1 MCDIIKS
8 FFSTKKWALWAW
20 GGLSILMM
28 SMWIQVSLTVMINE
42 WYGGFYDLMQKSAD
56 YVNDPQVGIDLFYE
70 RLISFKIEDKSFL
83 HKKHKNFDQDK
94 FHIKLTIESSE
105 LKKVN
110 SIEANRKIYD
120 ILKDEMNRSIHSLQI
135 IIV

>member
-1 MCDIIKS
+1 MDIISLIAIVKN
-8 FFSTKKWALWAW
+8 KIEKE
-20 GGLSILMM
+20 IL
-28 SMWIQVSLTVMINE
+28 IENI
-42 WYGGFYDLMQKSAD
+42 
-56 YVNDPQVGIDLFYE
+56 
-70 RLISFKIEDKSFL
+70 KIEDKSFL
-83 HKKHKNFDQDK
+83 HKKHQNFDQDK

>member
-1 MCDIIKS
+1 MEINSLIKILKEKL
-8 FFSTKKWALWAW
+8 TKK
-20 GGLSILMM
+20 I
-28 SMWIQVSLTVMINE
+28 
-42 WYGGFYDLMQKSAD
+42 K
-56 YVNDPQVGIDLFYE
+56 
-70 RLISFKIEDKSFL
+70 ISNIKIEDKSFL
-83 HKKHKNFDQDK
+83 HKKHQNFDQDK

-105 LKKVN
+105 LRKVN

>member
-1 MCDIIKS
+1 MEVNSLIKILKEKL
-8 FFSTKKWALWAW
+8 TKK
-20 GGLSILMM
+20 I
-28 SMWIQVSLTVMINE
+28 
-42 WYGGFYDLMQKSAD
+42 K
-56 YVNDPQVGIDLFYE
+56 
-70 RLISFKIEDKSFL
+70 ISNIKIEDKSFL

-105 LKKVN
+105 LKKVS

-120 ILKDEMNRSIHSLQI
+120 ILKDEMNRNIHSLQI